1 MTGSKKNIPLVIARR
16 ELSAYFTSPMA
27 YIVIGLFLIFSGLLS
42 FLTFFF
48 SKRAELRMF
57 FETLPLLFSF
67 VIPALTMRMLSEE
80 KRSGTIETLV
90 TLPVTSLQVILGKY
104 IALLVSSAIMLVPT
118 LFYVI
123 TCAVFG
129 NPDFGPIIGGYI
141 GSLFLAAAFCAIGLF
156 CSSIT
161 QNQIIAFF
169 IAFSICIILTVLG
182 GITVYIP
189 GAVIAI
195 DFTPLLPG
203 SLVQFVMFISA
214 SSHFESISRGI
225 IDSRDVIYFVSVAAI
240 FLALTVRV
248 VKNAKRG

>member
-1 MTGSKKNIPLVIARR
+1 
-16 ELSAYFTSPMA
+16 
-27 YIVIGLFLIFSGLLS
+27 
-42 FLTFFF
+42 
-48 SKRAELRMF
+48 MF

-90 TLPVTSLQVILGKY
+90 TLPVTSLQVITGKY

-129 NPDFGPIIGGYI
+129 TPDFGPIIGGYI

-161 QNQIIAFF
+161 
-169 IAFSICIILTVLG
+169 
-182 GITVYIP
+182 
-189 GAVIAI
+189 
-195 DFTPLLPG
+195 
-203 SLVQFVMFISA
+203 
-214 SSHFESISRGI
+214 
-225 IDSRDVIYFVSVAAI
+225 
-240 FLALTVRV
+240 
-248 VKNAKRG
+248 